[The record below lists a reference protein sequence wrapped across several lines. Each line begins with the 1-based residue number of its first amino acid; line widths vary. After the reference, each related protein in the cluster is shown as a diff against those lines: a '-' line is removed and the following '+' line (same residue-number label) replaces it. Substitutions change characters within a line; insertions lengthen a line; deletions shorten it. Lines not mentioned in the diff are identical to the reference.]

1 MVTTLKES
9 TIDLLRIAES
19 NLLYSFKDI
28 QPEEVCKQIAPEINT
43 IYWILG
49 HCFSH
54 FHMVLC
60 QTCQETQLLSDEAIH
75 CYRYGT
81 SKEEI
86 ARTESR
92 MTFEELVDRYLEMSE
107 ISFSYLNTLDNDDF
121 KKVIF
126 PETEETLVTSIQRL
140 SLHFL
145 GHVGQI
151 VLIRRS
157 LGNPGASFVGGAH
170 PQTRKQM
177 LDEWTTWWSESKS
190 RFNF

>member
-1 MVTTLKES
+1 MKES

-28 QPEEVCKQIAPEINT
+28 QPEEVNKQIAPEINT
-43 IYWILG
+43 ISWIVG
-49 HCFSH
+49 HCFAH
-54 FHMVLC
+54 FHMVLSM
-60 QTCQETQLLSDEAIH
+60 TCQETQLLSDDAIH
-75 CYRYGT
+75 YYRYGT

-86 ARTESR
+86 ESTESS
-92 MTFEELVDRYLEMSE
+92 MTFGELVNKYLEISEMS
-107 ISFSYLNTLDNDDF
+107 FTYLETLDETDF

-126 PETEETLVTSIQRL
+126 PKIEETLGTSIQRL

-157 LGNPGASFVGGAH
+157 LGNPGSSFVGGAH
-170 PQTRKQM
+170 PNTRKKM
-177 LDEWTTWWSESKS
+177 LDEWTSWWSESKS
-190 RFNF
+190 RFNI

>member
-1 MVTTLKES
+1 MKES

-28 QPEEVCKQIAPEINT
+28 KPEEVHKQPAPDINT
-43 IYWILG
+43 ISWILG

-54 FHMVLC
+54 FHMVLSM
-60 QTCQETQLLSDEAIH
+60 TCQEIPLLSDDAIH
-75 CYRYGT
+75 YYRYGT

-86 ARTESR
+86 ESTESSL
-92 MTFEELVDRYLEMSE
+92 TFEELVDKYLEISEMS
-107 ISFSYLNTLDNDDF
+107 FTYLETLDDTDF

-126 PETEETLVTSIQRL
+126 PKIEETLNTSIQRL

-157 LGNPGASFVGGAH
+157 LGNPGSSFVGGAH
-170 PQTRKQM
+170 PSTRKKI
-177 LDEWTTWWSESKS
+177 LDEWMSWWSESKS
-190 RFNF
+190 RFNC